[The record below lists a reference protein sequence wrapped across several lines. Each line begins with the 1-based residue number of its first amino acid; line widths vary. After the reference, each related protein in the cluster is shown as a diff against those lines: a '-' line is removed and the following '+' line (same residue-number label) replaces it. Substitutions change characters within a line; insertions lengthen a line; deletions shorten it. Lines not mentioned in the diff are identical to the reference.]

1 MKKPQRTSSKN
12 SPYADWDA
20 FTQSIIR
27 ESVDPDYDGFDELAD
42 EEPGSATGE
51 DSYDEPTDTETEGSD
66 EDAVVIEIPKDDV
79 PTELI
84 KGILQGLGKEA
95 AQALVDEIFADGEAE
110 GETSEEEAPEE
121 SEGESEEDTDGEE
134 PAGEEEGE
142 EGTEDMSSYF
152 MDEDEETIEEGGASQ
167 NVKANGSV
175 GAPTRTTHNGAY
187 ENGKTTKSVYDKT
200 VSGTGTP
207 ANSVGAPSRT
217 THSGSYENGKTAKS
231 KLTPGKHIFEV

>member
-12 SPYADWDA
+12 SQFSEWDA
-20 FTQSIIR
+20 FAQQFIN
-27 ESVDPDYDGFDELAD
+27 ESVDPDYDGLDEYSD
-42 EEPGSATGE
+42 EEAE
-51 DSYDEPTDTETEGSD
+51 DSFSADASEETPEDAAAGTE
-66 EDAVVIEIPKDDV
+66 EDAVVIELPKEDV

-95 AQALVDEIFADGEAE
+95 AQALVDEIFADE
-110 GETSEEEAPEE
+110 ETDETEEQETADE
-121 SEGESEEDTDGEE
+121 SEPESEEDSDATLEE
-134 PAGEEEGE
+134 PAEED
-142 EGTEDMSSYF
+142 EDLSSHF